1 MLPMNINYILC
12 LYYFVFYQVVKKQI
26 YNKMQNMNISG
37 VQTCLDG
44 TLAAI
49 SKKLSVICIYK
60 AQLVVTKPIYEF
72 ICIKSPF

>member
-26 YNKMQNMNISG
+26 YNRMQNMNISG

-44 TLAAI
+44 ALAGI
-49 SKKLSVICIYK
+49 SKKLLVICIYK
-60 AQLVVTKPIYEF
+60 AQLVATKPIDEF